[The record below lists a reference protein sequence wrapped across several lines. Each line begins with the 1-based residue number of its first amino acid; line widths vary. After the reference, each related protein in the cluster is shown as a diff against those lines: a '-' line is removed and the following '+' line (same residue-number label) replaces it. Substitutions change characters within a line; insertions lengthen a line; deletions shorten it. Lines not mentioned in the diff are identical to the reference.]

1 MASLLSGT
9 VNLGPDDFCQK
20 LNILAMRTG
29 ATNALIFLQIFVR
42 FCQVCSLKLGTLAW
56 RLEWSTTI

>member
-1 MASLLSGT
+1 MTSLLSGT
-9 VNLGPDDFCQK
+9 VNLGPNNFCQK

-29 ATNALIFLQIFVR
+29 ATDALIFLQIFVR
-42 FCQVCSLKLGTLAW
+42 FYKVCSLELGTLAW

>member
-9 VNLGPDDFCQK
+9 VNLGPDNFCQK

-29 ATNALIFLQIFVR
+29 ATDALIFL
-42 FCQVCSLKLGTLAW
+42 
-56 RLEWSTTI
+56 